1 MYKRISLLILLLPF
15 IMLANPEGEPELT
28 NIEVEYVD
36 GMTEVT
42 FILTDYA
49 NCSDFTMDNKIVIDL
64 LQTKNTL
71 DGNLWNINRGGIQS
85 IVLSYIAS
93 ASLTRIVI
101 ERSGNFSYEISNPSI
116 NTISLKLNSESG
128 PFAPW
133 SASGKATTKQ
143 EKMTA
148 KTPYQ
153 EETQKK
159 ISMRLENADLV
170 TTLRS
175 IAQASGMNIIV
186 GDEVRGVI
194 TVELDNIAWEE
205 AMDLV
210 LKTKGYTYVIE
221 NGVIRVGRPETFAKE
236 QENIE
241 MSKPIKR
248 KVFVLEFTTPQ
259 EIQSPIKSLLSK
271 RGTIETD
278 VRTNSIIVSD
288 IAMKLKDVES
298 LVKALDKKTLQVA
311 ITSRIVDIDRTAAR
325 ELGLSWQVTNLE
337 NTRFNVTG
345 DVQHVTPP
353 GPATGAFVNVA
364 TVQDWGDLSARLMA
378 MEQDQRLDITSNPR
392 VTTVNNKEATIFGG
406 KRFAITTLDINGQP
420 ITRWYQAGIELNV
433 TPHINSAGD
442 ITMEIGVEMSDV
454 VPGSDNTVIT
464 ETRSETETLVKNGQ
478 TLVIGGFYTKTITEQ
493 KTGIPLLK
501 DIPLLGL
508 LFGHTSREERK
519 REVLIFITP
528 HIVETELGGN
538 I

>member
-1 MYKRISLLILLLPF
+1 
-15 IMLANPEGEPELT
+15 
-28 NIEVEYVD
+28 
-36 GMTEVT
+36 
-42 FILTDYA
+42 
-49 NCSDFTMDNKIVIDL
+49 
-64 LQTKNTL
+64 
-71 DGNLWNINRGGIQS
+71 
-85 IVLSYIAS
+85 
-93 ASLTRIVI
+93 
-101 ERSGNFSYEISNPSI
+101 
-116 NTISLKLNSESG
+116 
-128 PFAPW
+128 
-133 SASGKATTKQ
+133 
-143 EKMTA
+143 
-148 KTPYQ
+148 
-153 EETQKK
+153 
-159 ISMRLENADLV
+159 MRLENADLV

-186 GDEVRGVI
+186 GDDVRGAI
-194 TVELDNIAWEE
+194 TVELDNIEWEE
-205 AMDLV
+205 ALDLV

-221 NGVIRVGRPETFAKE
+221 NEVIRVGKPETFAKE

-259 EIQSPIKSLLSK
+259 EIQGAVKSMLSK
-271 RGTIETD
+271 RGRIETD

-288 IAMKLKDVES
+288 IAIKLRDVEG

-311 ITSRIVDIDRTAAR
+311 ITSKIVDIDRTAAR
-325 ELGLSWQVTNLE
+325 ELGLKWDVTNLE
-337 NTRFNVTG
+337 SVGYNVRG
-345 DVQHVTPP
+345 DVEHATPP

-364 TVQDWGDLSARLMA
+364 TIQDWGALSARLMA
-378 MEQDQRLDITSNPR
+378 MEQSQKLDITSNPR

-420 ITRWYQAGIELNV
+420 ITRWYQAGIELKV

-454 VPGSDNTVIT
+454 VPGTDNTIIT

-478 TLVIGGFYTKTITEQ
+478 TLVIGGFFTKTVTETR
-493 KTGIPLLK
+493 TGIPLLK

-508 LFGHTSREERK
+508 LFGHTASEERK

-528 HIVETELGGN
+528 HIVETELGSK

>member
-248 KVFVLEFTTPQ
+248 KVFVLEFTTP
-259 EIQSPIKSLLSK
+259 
-271 RGTIETD
+271 
-278 VRTNSIIVSD
+278 
-288 IAMKLKDVES
+288 
-298 LVKALDKKTLQVA
+298 
-311 ITSRIVDIDRTAAR
+311 
-325 ELGLSWQVTNLE
+325 
-337 NTRFNVTG
+337 
-345 DVQHVTPP
+345 
-353 GPATGAFVNVA
+353 
-364 TVQDWGDLSARLMA
+364 
-378 MEQDQRLDITSNPR
+378 
-392 VTTVNNKEATIFGG
+392 
-406 KRFAITTLDINGQP
+406 
-420 ITRWYQAGIELNV
+420 
-433 TPHINSAGD
+433 
-442 ITMEIGVEMSDV
+442 
-454 VPGSDNTVIT
+454 
-464 ETRSETETLVKNGQ
+464 
-478 TLVIGGFYTKTITEQ
+478 
-493 KTGIPLLK
+493 
-501 DIPLLGL
+501 
-508 LFGHTSREERK
+508 
-519 REVLIFITP
+519 
-528 HIVETELGGN
+528 
-538 I
+538 